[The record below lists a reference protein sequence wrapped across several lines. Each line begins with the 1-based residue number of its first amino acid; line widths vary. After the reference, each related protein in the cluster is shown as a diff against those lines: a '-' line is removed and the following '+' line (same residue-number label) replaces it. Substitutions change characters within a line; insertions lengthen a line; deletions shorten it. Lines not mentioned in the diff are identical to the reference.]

1 MLILFI
7 HAQILEQEIIIKEI
21 EKQKLK
27 MIAGRIF
34 PAMATTTAAITGIA
48 CLQIYTLKETNK
60 INYFRNCYLNLV
72 INRFIMTM
80 TAQACR

>member
-1 MLILFI
+1 MVMLILFI

-48 CLQIYTLKETNK
+48 CLQIS
-60 INYFRNCYLNLV
+60 
-72 INRFIMTM
+72 
-80 TAQACR
+80 